1 MALLSIA
8 PRIERSAAFLC
19 LALWAAPLA
28 AQPVQGPLPGLGPG
42 DPRSPVTTPSA
53 APWASLGRVQ
63 TEFGT
68 RCTGVL
74 IGPTTVLTAA
84 HCLVPRRGIA
94 FGPPN
99 SVHFLL
105 GYRAGAWAAAA
116 KVLSFRTGAYNI
128 ATTGPAI
135 EDWAVLTLDRA
146 LPGRPLTVLSGV
158 PVGAPAML
166 GGYQRDRPE
175 VLLATTDC
183 RILRPAP
190 VLLHNCA
197 ATRGASGAPL
207 LARDMDGRWG
217 VAGIVVN
224 MSVDRALGEA
234 VAAERLPSGVAA
246 RPAAR
251 D

>member
-1 MALLSIA
+1 MFLL
-8 PRIERSAAFLC
+8 L
-19 LALWAAPLA
+19 AAPVA
-28 AQPVQGPLPGLGPG
+28 AQPLPGLGAA
-42 DPRSPVTTPSA
+42 DPRIPVATPTA

-63 TEFGT
+63 TDFGT
-68 RCTGVL
+68 RCTGAL

-84 HCLVPRRGIA
+84 HCLVPRRGRTT
-94 FGPPN
+94 GPA
-99 SVHFLL
+99 SSIHFLL
-105 GYRAGAWAAAA
+105 GYRSGTWVAAAR
-116 KVLSFRTGAYNI
+116 VLSYRAGAYNPAI
-128 ATTGPAI
+128 TGPAI
-135 EDWAVLTLDRA
+135 EDWAVLTLDKPMPA
-146 LPGRPLTVLSGV
+146 RPLPVLSAV

-166 GGYQRDRPE
+166 GAYQRDRPE
-175 VLLATTDC
+175 VLMATTDC

-207 LARDMDGRWG
+207 LARDADGRWG

-224 MSVDRALGEA
+224 MSLDRAIGEA
-234 VAAERLPSGVAA
+234 VAAERVPSGIAA